1 MLPSL
6 LLPYRFK
13 WIGLLVFA
21 TGLII
26 FYGLQPDLS
35 DFKDGMG
42 LLVQILVLI
51 GLLLMASS
59 RQKTEDEFIQH
70 CRLVAL
76 QWSLLIFILLRLLYK
91 CLAYFLEDP
100 AWQPEGF
107 QVNFLLLLYLAL
119 FHYVAVVRHGI
130 SALMFKKGTE
140 HEE

>member
-26 FYGLQPDLS
+26 LYGLQPDLS

-42 LLVQILVLI
+42 LLVQILVLT

-119 FHYVAVVRHGI
+119 FHYVAVIRHRI
-130 SALMFKKGTE
+130 SALTLKKGTE

>member
-13 WIGLLVFA
+13 WIGLLVFT

-26 FYGLQPDLS
+26 LYGLQPDLS

-100 AWQPEGF
+100 TWQPEGF

-119 FHYVAVVRHGI
+119 FHYVAVVRHRI